1 MKKLHLL
8 RAHLMK
14 AVPGLANDP
23 ERLLTFVEEGS
34 IEFHRG
40 PNLTHEYQFTAQLVL
55 TDFSANLDTLMVP
68 LLQWLAEYQPD
79 VDPTEAVSFE
89 AEIHSH
95 KSVDVALRVKLTER
109 VLAKVD
115 CNTREIKVD
124 HALPRFSA
132 TGCPAA
138 RWQLLI
144 RDSEVDT
151 DYALVAEWGEEGN
164 EQHGG

>member
-8 RAHLMK
+8 RTHLIS
-14 AVPGLANDP
+14 AVPTLARDP

-34 IEFHRG
+34 IEFRRG

-55 TDFSANLDTLMVP
+55 TDFAADLDTIMVP

-79 VDPTEAVSFE
+79 ADPSDAVSFE
-89 AEIHSH
+89 AEVLSH

-115 CNTREIKVD
+115 CDSGEIRVD
-124 HALPRFSA
+124 HALPRFDT
-132 TGCPAA
+132 TGCPAT

-144 RDSEVDT
+144 RDSGVEA
-151 DYALVAEWGEEGN
+151 DYTLVAEWGKADG
-164 EQHGG
+164 